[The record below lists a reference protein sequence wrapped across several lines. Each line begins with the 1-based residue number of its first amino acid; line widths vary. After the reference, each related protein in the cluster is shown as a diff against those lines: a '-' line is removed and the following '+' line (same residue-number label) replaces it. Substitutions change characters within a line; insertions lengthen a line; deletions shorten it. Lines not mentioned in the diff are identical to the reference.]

1 MLKKIKKVIPMLILS
16 CILLICTS
24 CGKTDEQLSQS
35 NAGEP
40 HSDWNESPTGSAK
53 YLDGDTVLVSIFL
66 EDTDANWTKADRQ
79 LAKDNL
85 EIACQFL
92 KNEGKRYGKDVN
104 LIYDTDA
111 HPDLEYHYQTGAT
124 FPGSTYTTDE
134 GALGLAATL
143 LLSGVNEYIYTNID
157 VENILSSYGVN
168 SIGFL
173 VFVDNKTSQATAY
186 PYYADTNVNY
196 YSEIC
201 FINLRWSKTD
211 KNVTPDTYA
220 HEILHLFGARDL
232 YRTTETD
239 GITREY
245 VDYVYKKYPTD
256 IMLGAAR
263 KGVRW
268 NKKISG
274 KITDVTAYFLGWKD
288 TIYETELFPKT
299 KAKYKA
305 SFLYLKEPSEDF
317 VEYTASSRSISE
329 RNFWYNLLYIG
340 IIVFIMIFDTRSLL
354 RKKQNTLDA
363 SQNQQVFQNEPEA
376 EAMEKD

>member
-1 MLKKIKKVIPMLILS
+1 MLKKMEKIIPMLLLS
-16 CILLICTS
+16 CMLLICTS
-24 CGKTDEQLSQS
+24 CSKTDEHLSQS

-40 HSDWNESPTGSAK
+40 YSDWDESPTGSAK

-79 LAKDNL
+79 LVKDNL

-92 KNEGKRYGKDVN
+92 KDEGRRYGKDVN

-111 HPDLEYHYQTGAT
+111 HPDLEYHYQTGAA
-124 FPGSTYTTDE
+124 FPGSTSTNDE
-134 GALGLAATL
+134 GAAGLAATL
-143 LLSGVNEYIYTNID
+143 LLSGVNEYIYANID

-173 VFVDNKTSQATAY
+173 VFVDNKTNKATAY
-186 PYYADTNVNY
+186 PYYADTNANY

-232 YRTTETD
+232 YRTTETN

-245 VDYVYKKYPTD
+245 VDYVYKQYPTD
-256 IMLGAAR
+256 IMLGSAR

-274 KITDVTAYFLGWKD
+274 KITDVTAYFLGWED

-299 KAKYKA
+299 KTTYKA
-305 SFLYLKEPSEDF
+305 SFTYVTVSLDDF
-317 VEYTASSRSISE
+317 VEYASRC
-329 RNFWYNLLYIG
+329 RC
-340 IIVFIMIFDTRSLL
+340 FI
-354 RKKQNTLDA
+354 
-363 SQNQQVFQNEPEA
+363 
-376 EAMEKD
+376 